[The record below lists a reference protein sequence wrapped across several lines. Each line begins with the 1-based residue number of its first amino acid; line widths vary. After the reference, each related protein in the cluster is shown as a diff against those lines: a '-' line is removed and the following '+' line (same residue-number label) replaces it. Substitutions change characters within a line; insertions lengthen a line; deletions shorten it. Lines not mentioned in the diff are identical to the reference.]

1 MVVGAYAVLTG
12 ILDAAMLFVVSFE
25 FAPAPAAEDWLELD
39 EDWFDDA
46 LVWLLEPFPF
56 AFEVVVFVL
65 DELPE
70 LDSLF
75 VDVITGATVVLT
87 LLVFLT
93 PTVELPEPDTEPPA
107 PPAPPAPP
115 VAVELPELLTPDL
128 DDDDPPVAL
137 PPVAVELP
145 PVAVEEEEPPLAVW
159 P

>member
-39 EDWFDDA
+39 EDWLDDA

-56 AFEVVVFVL
+56 ALEVVVLVL

-75 VDVITGATVVLT
+75 VDVITGATVVFT
-87 LLVFLT
+87 LFVFL
-93 PTVELPEPDTEPPA
+93 TVELPEPDTEPPVPPA

-115 VAVELPELLTPDL
+115 VADELPELFTPDL
-128 DDDDPPVAL
+128 DE
-137 PPVAVELP
+137 ELP
-145 PVAVEEEEPPLAVW
+145 PVAVCPCPCV
-159 P
+159 